1 MTQAGS
7 QASTDSLARLEA
19 YNVVVNRAADRRQQ
33 ATPTYAVPSLL
44 ALAVYGLALLESWHT
59 KSGAALLWLGAT
71 GIMTIA
77 VIATTAILSYRYANA
92 VRERASRDAAIACAL
107 AFLDDSQGHLAM
119 HIARDLGAP
128 PPPDPTFD
136 SVRTALTAEVSRLV
150 DALAETRRAIEE
162 LAARVAGPSA
172 TPTPTPAVS
181 DEPAREEAP
190 QR

>member
-7 QASTDSLARLEA
+7 QALADTLKRLEA
-19 YNVVVNRAADRRQQ
+19 YNVVVDRAADRRQR

-59 KSGAALLWLGAT
+59 KSGAALLWLGAAGT
-71 GIMTIA
+71 MTIA
-77 VIATTAILSYRYANA
+77 VIATTTILSHRYANA
-92 VRERASRDAAIACAL
+92 VRERATRDAAIACAL
-107 AFLDDSQGHLAM
+107 AFLDDNKGHFAM

-128 PPPDPTFD
+128 PPPDPNFE
-136 SVRTALTAEVSRLV
+136 SARTALTAEVSRLV
-150 DALAETRRAIEE
+150 NALADTRRAIEE

-172 TPTPTPAVS
+172 TPTPTPAVD
-181 DEPAREEAP
+181 DEPSREEAP